1 MFVRAKTPA
10 PPEAKLTPLRNMEE
24 LELPVALKM
33 ERYAGGLATPRPAA
47 AKIVRLVCFSCE
59 AFEGIGFVSNIL
71 PRKSTKL

>member
-47 AKIVRLVCFSCE
+47 AIDRGGKNCE
-59 AFEGIGFVSNIL
+59 ISLFFI
-71 PRKSTKL
+71 